1 MSPWLAVAA
10 LLLLAL
16 AATGWVCLRGSAI
29 TRLVGLETAS
39 VLAFLLLLVLAQA
52 FGRAAYLDVALTLA
66 FASFLGSLALLRFL
80 ERWL

>member
-16 AATGWVCLRGSAI
+16 AASGWVCARGSALA
-29 TRLVGLETAS
+29 RLIGLETAS
-39 VLAFLLLLVLAQA
+39 VLALLVLLVLAQA
-52 FGRAAYLDVALTLA
+52 FGRAAYLDVAITLG
-66 FASFLGSLALLRFL
+66 FASFIGSLALLRFL